1 MGIHQTTETDPLI
14 ERLAVAGSS
23 AAMSLGAGA
32 VSVVIGLLVLFWP
45 GITLLV
51 LAVLFAIQFIVA
63 GALQIVT
70 AFAADG
76 GTGSRVLLGL
86 LGALSILVGVLCLR
100 SPLQT
105 VVVLGLL
112 IGSLWV
118 VSGVVGIVHAVGAE
132 RGSGRGWAIVSGIVS
147 IIGGVIVLVYPTL
160 GLLTLTWLL
169 GIVLVVN
176 GIVMIVR
183 GFTVNRARRAAERPA
198 TGGVGPG
205 PVPTSP

>member
-1 MGIHQTTETDPLI
+1 MGVHQSTETDPLTD
-14 ERLAVAGSS
+14 RLAAAGSS
-23 AAMSLGAGA
+23 PALSLGAGA
-32 VSVVIGLLVLFWP
+32 VSVVIGLLVIFWP

-51 LAVLFAIQFIVA
+51 LAVLFAIQFIIA
-63 GALQIVT
+63 GVLQIVT

-112 IGSLWV
+112 IGAMWV
-118 VSGVVGIVHAVGAE
+118 VGGVIGIVHALGAE
-132 RGSGRGWAIVSGIVS
+132 RGSGRGWAIASGIIS
-147 IIGGVIVLVYPTL
+147 IIGGVIILVYPAL
-160 GLLTLTWLL
+160 SLLTLTWLL

-176 GIVMIVR
+176 GVVLIAR
-183 GFTVNRARRAAERPA
+183 GFTAQRARGAGEPA
-198 TGGVGPG
+198 PVGPG
-205 PVPTSP
+205 PAATSPM